1 MTDKAPKIEFPCPDY
16 PIKVM
21 GDAGEALHQCVL
33 EVMSCHAPDF
43 DATGIRVKDSRQ
55 GRYQSLTVLI
65 TAQGEEQL
73 KSIHRDLMASPVV
86 KMVL

>member
-21 GDAGEALHQCVL
+21 GDAGESLHQCVV
-33 EVMSCHAPDF
+33 EVMAFHAPDF
-43 DATGIRVKDSRQ
+43 DTAQIRVRDSRQ
-55 GRYQSLTVLI
+55 GRYQSLTVRI

-73 KSIHRDLMASPVV
+73 KNIHQDLMASPAV